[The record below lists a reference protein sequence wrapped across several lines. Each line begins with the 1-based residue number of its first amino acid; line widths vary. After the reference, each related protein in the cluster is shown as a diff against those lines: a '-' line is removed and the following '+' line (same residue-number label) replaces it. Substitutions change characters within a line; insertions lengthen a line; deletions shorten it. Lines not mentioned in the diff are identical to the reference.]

1 MSTPSIHSRSQPD
14 PQDYVAHLG
23 LVGMS
28 SEKIAS
34 WHLDRRAVIYIRQ
47 STPQQMIRH
56 QESKEVQY
64 NLKYRAQQLGWSPDD
79 IEVIDDDQGQSGAS
93 IQGRPGFQRL
103 VTEVSLDQVGII
115 LGVEMSRLARS
126 CRDWYQLLDVCA
138 VFGTLIADLDGVYDP
153 CQYNDRLLLGLKGTM
168 SEAEL
173 HIIKQRML
181 QGKLNKAR
189 KGELLFRLPMG
200 YVRRQNGAVAFDP
213 DEQVQAVVRL
223 IFEQFEE
230 LTTLNA
236 VLQYLVQHHI
246 QFGMRV
252 RTEDRKGE
260 LEWRRPNRM
269 TLQNMLKNPLYAGAY
284 AYGRRK
290 VDPKRKIPGRPSTG
304 RTVVPA
310 EQCEVLLKDRFPAY
324 ISWEQYEQNQK
335 QLQANRAVA
344 DAIGAARCGPALL
357 SGLLLCA
364 KCGRRMSVHYHT
376 GSEPHRYACARM
388 KGDYGG
394 AFCQSLSG
402 PALDAFVTERVLE
415 ALAPAALDLSLEAA
429 KHIQRERDQLD
440 ALWQKRLE
448 RAKYDS
454 ERAARQYHLVEP
466 ENRLVARQ
474 LEREWEEKLAEQ
486 KRLIAQ
492 YEQVGQQQPRIL
504 SHAEREAI
512 RQLAQDI
519 PALWHDPKTT
529 AAERKEILR
538 QVIEIIK
545 IQVVEDTERVQVEIH
560 WAGGHISQ
568 LETIRPVARY
578 EQLSYYKALCDRI
591 EQLAAQKL
599 NAQQIA
605 TTLNQEGWRPPKR
618 RQTFGRQGVLELMK
632 RLGLGANCRR
642 LCDQPP
648 LKQHEWWLP
657 DLARELDMPDIT
669 LYDWLRR
676 SWVQGHRHSHKSNRW
691 VVWADEQEL
700 ARLRQKRAEPPDR
713 LNHDRWI
720 EKRRQ
725 DTAGR

>member
-1 MSTPSIHSRSQPD
+1 MSAPSIHNRSQPE
-14 PQDYVAHLG
+14 PQDHVAHLT
-23 LVGMS
+23 LVGML
-28 SEKIAS
+28 SEKIATR
-34 WHLDRRAVIYIRQ
+34 HLDRRAVIYIRQ

-79 IEVIDDDQGQSGAS
+79 IEVIDDDLGQSGAS

-153 CQYNDRLLLGLKGTM
+153 SHYNDRLLLGLKGTM

-173 HIIKQRML
+173 HILKQRML

-189 KGELLFRLPMG
+189 KGELLFRLPLG
-200 YVRRQNGAVAFDP
+200 YMRRANGQVAFDP

-223 IFEQFEE
+223 VFEQFEA

-236 VLQYLVQHHI
+236 VLQYLVAHNI
-246 QFGMRV
+246 QIGVRV
-252 RTEDRKGE
+252 HTGDRKGE

-290 VDPKRKIPGRPSTG
+290 VDPKRKIPGRPNTG
-304 RTVVPA
+304 RTVVKA
-310 EQCEVLLKDRFPAY
+310 EDCEVLLKNRFPAY
-324 ISWEQYEQNQK
+324 ISWERYEQNQK
-335 QLQANRAVA
+335 QLQANRSVA
-344 DAIGAARCGPALL
+344 NAIGAARCGPALL
-357 SGLLLCA
+357 SGLLVCS
-364 KCGRRMSVHYHT
+364 KCGRRLSVHYNT
-376 GSEPHRYACARM
+376 GSGRHRYACSRM
-388 KGDYGG
+388 RGDYGE
-394 AFCQSLSG
+394 ALCQSLSG

-429 KHIQRERDQLD
+429 KHIQGERDQLD

-448 RAKYDS
+448 RAKYES

-486 KRLIAQ
+486 KQLVAQ
-492 YEQVGQQQPRIL
+492 YERLGQQQPRLL
-504 SHAEREAI
+504 SQAEREAI

-519 PALWHDPKTT
+519 PALWYDPKTT
-529 AAERKEILR
+529 DAERKEILR
-538 QVIEIIK
+538 QVIETIHILV
-545 IQVVEDTERVQVEIH
+545 IEDTERVQVEIH
-560 WAGGHISQ
+560 WAGGHQSQ
-568 LETIRPVARY
+568 LETIRPVARL
-578 EQLSYYKALCDRI
+578 EQLSYYPALCDRI
-591 EQLAAQKL
+591 EQLSAQNL

-632 RLGLGANCRR
+632 RLQVGARCQQTRQ
-642 LCDQPP
+642 LPP
-648 LKQHEWWLP
+648 LRSHEWWLP
-657 DLARELDMPDIT
+657 DLARELAMPDIT
-669 LYDWLRR
+669 LYNWLRR
-676 SWVQGHRHSHKSNRW
+676 GWVQGYRHSDDANRW

-700 ARLRQKRAEPPDR
+700 TRLRQKRAAPPGR
-713 LNHDRWI
+713 FNHDHWI
-720 EKRRQ
+720 EKLRQ
-725 DTAGR
+725 GAVDR